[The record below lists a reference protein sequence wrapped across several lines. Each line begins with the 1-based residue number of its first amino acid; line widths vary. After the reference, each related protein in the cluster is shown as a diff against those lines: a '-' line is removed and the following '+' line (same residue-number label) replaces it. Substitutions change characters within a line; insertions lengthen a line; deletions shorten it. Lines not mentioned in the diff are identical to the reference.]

1 MRMTLRR
8 ALSPLTRISCVG
20 RLAKRGI
27 IVSVLVGAL
36 MAVFAAVHGLAS
48 RPASQDSPEA
58 VGVSAVIAAS
68 PSDSAAQAADMS
80 AEGFARRFATEL
92 FSYDTR
98 VSSLAGWSS
107 RLLADLDS
115 SADVRDLN
123 RADLQDRL
131 PGEAMWRQMSGVR
144 QRATFTAVSAV
155 VPSAWRDIESQGSGI
170 PDGATAVTVDG
181 VQHVAWRGGSSE
193 VPVSVTLLLLC
204 PPATERCVVNRIP
217 SQVSR

>member
-1 MRMTLRR
+1 
-8 ALSPLTRISCVG
+8 VG
-20 RLAKRGI
+20 RLVKRGI

-36 MAVFAAVHGLAS
+36 TAVFAAVHGFGH
-48 RPASQDSPEA
+48 SQARQDGTGL
-58 VGVSAVIAAS
+58 VGVPTAGAAS
-68 PSDSAAQAADMS
+68 PSDSAGQAADTS
-80 AEGFARRFATEL
+80 AEGFARRFAAEL

-107 RLLADLDS
+107 APLADLDS

-131 PGEAMWRQMSGVR
+131 PGAAMWRQMSAVG
-144 QRATFTAVSAV
+144 QRATFSATSAV
-155 VPSAWRDIESQGSGI
+155 VPGAWRDIESQGSGI

-181 VQHVAWRGGSSE
+181 VQRVVWRGGSSE

-204 PPATERCVVNRIP
+204 PPATDRCVVNRIP

>member
-1 MRMTLRR
+1 
-8 ALSPLTRISCVG
+8 VG
-20 RLAKRGI
+20 RLVKSGI
-27 IVSVLVGAL
+27 IVFVLVGVL
-36 MAVFAAVHGLAS
+36 TTVFAVAHGSGYNRAP
-48 RPASQDSPEA
+48 RDSPRG
-58 VGVSAVIAAS
+58 VGVSAVTSAS
-68 PSDSAAQAADMS
+68 PSHSEAQAADRP
-80 AEGFARRFATEL
+80 AEGFAHRFATEL

-98 VSSLAGWSS
+98 VSSLTDWWSA
-107 RLLADLDS
+107 LLADLDS

-131 PGEAMWRQMSGVR
+131 PGAAMWRQMSAVG
-144 QRATFTAVSAV
+144 QRAMFTAASAV
-155 VPSAWRDIESQGSGI
+155 VPGAWRDIESQGSGI

>member
-1 MRMTLRR
+1 MGRR
-8 ALSPLTRISCVG
+8 V
-20 RLAKRGI
+20 KRGV

-36 MAVFAAVHGLAS
+36 TAVFAAVHGFGHGQA
-48 RPASQDSPEA
+48 PQDA
-58 VGVSAVIAAS
+58 TGLVGVPTAGAAS
-68 PSDSAAQAADMS
+68 PSDSAGQAADTS
-80 AEGFARRFATEL
+80 AVAFARRFAIRL

-107 RLLADLDS
+107 PLLADLDS

-123 RADLQDRL
+123 RADLQDLL
-131 PGEAMWRQMSGVR
+131 PGAAMWRQMAAVG
-144 QRATFTAVSAV
+144 QRAMFSAASAV
-155 VPSAWRDIESQGSGI
+155 VPGAWRDIESQGSGI

-181 VQHVAWRGGSSE
+181 VQHVVWRGGSSE
-193 VPVSVTLLLLC
+193 VAVSVTFLLLC

>member
-1 MRMTLRR
+1 
-8 ALSPLTRISCVG
+8 VG
-20 RLAKRGI
+20 RLVKRGV

-36 MAVFAAVHGLAS
+36 TAVFAAVHVFGH
-48 RPASQDSPEA
+48 SQAPKDAPSL
-58 VGVSAVIAAS
+58 VGVSTVGAAS
-68 PSDSAAQAADMS
+68 PSQSKARAADTS
-80 AEGFARRFATEL
+80 AEGFARRFASEL

-98 VSSLAGWSS
+98 VSSLTGWSS

-123 RADLQDRL
+123 RADVQDRL
-131 PGEAMWRQMSGVR
+131 PGAAMWRQMSAVG
-144 QRATFTAVSAV
+144 QRATFTAASAV
-155 VPSAWRDIESQGSGI
+155 VPGAWRDVESQGSGI

-181 VQHVAWRGGSSE
+181 VQHAAWRGGSSE